1 MAKLWYLGHATFYL
15 EGKGVKA
22 LIDPF
27 LTGNPWKIA
36 KPEDFKELD
45 YIFVTHGHGDH
56 LGDAVE
62 IAKNTGA
69 TIVSIFEVCQYCQS
83 KGAPNVHPMHIG
95 GSYNFPF
102 GRVKLAPAAH
112 GSSVIEDDRVITL
125 GSPCGVII
133 EVEGRR
139 VYHAGDTGLI
149 ADMEL
154 IGKYEDITVA
164 LLPIGGNFTMDIK
177 DAAIAAEMVKAEIVV
192 PMHFKTW
199 PIIDAEPEEFKALA
213 EARGVNVEVL
223 NPGDELEF

>member
-15 EGKGVKA
+15 EGEGIKA

-27 LTGNPWKIA
+27 LTGNPWGIA

-69 TIVSIFEVCQYCQS
+69 TIVSIFEVAQYCQA
-83 KGAPNVHPMHIG
+83 KGANVHAMHIG
-95 GSYNFPF
+95 GSYKFPF
-102 GRVKLAPAAH
+102 GRVKLVPASH

-125 GSPCGVII
+125 GSPCGIII
-133 EVEGRR
+133 EVEGKN

-154 IGKYEDITVA
+154 IGRYEDIEIA
-164 LLPIGGNFTMDIK
+164 LLPIGGNFTMDVK
-177 DAAIAAEMVKAEIVV
+177 DASIAAELIKPKVAV

-199 PIIDAEPEEFKALA
+199 PIIDADPEEFKKVT
-213 EARGVNVEVL
+213 ESRGVKVQVL
-223 NPGDELEF
+223 NPGEELEF

>member
-15 EGKGVKA
+15 EGKGIKA

-69 TIVSIFEVCQYCQS
+69 TIVSIFEVCQYCQF
-83 KGAPNVHPMHIG
+83 KGAPKVHPMHIG

-102 GRVKLAPAAH
+102 GRVKLVPAAH

-154 IGKYEDITVA
+154 IGKYENITVA
-164 LLPIGGNFTMDIK
+164 LLPIGGNFTMDIR
-177 DAAIAAEMVKAEIVV
+177 DAAIAAEMIKAEMVV

-199 PIIDAEPEEFKALA
+199 PVIDAEPEEFKALA
-213 EARGVNVEVL
+213 EARGVNVEIL